1 MIEESYVSFETA
13 KLLKERG
20 FSEECSRNGYYVVNK
35 YSTGVHWNPM
45 IYNVGD
51 TTFEYSINNVIPK
64 PTQQMAMRWLREE
77 HSLDIITFHEKLPND
92 CYWCRIETYPHT
104 EFEQEPVHKTYEQAC
119 EAAIKY
125 CLINLVKA
133 NAEG

>member
-13 KLLKERG
+13 KLLHEKDFNEFC
-20 FSEECSRNGYYVVNK
+20 FSSYLEDGRASFAEVETRYAY
-35 YSTGVHWNPM
+35 PE
-45 IYNVGD
+45 IAR
-51 TTFEYSINNVIPK
+51 

-92 CYWCRIETYPHT
+92 CYWCRIETYPYT
-104 EFEQEPVHKTYEQAC
+104 EFEQEPVHKTYEEAC